1 MNILLDIF
9 LWKVLL
15 QISFGI
21 LILGFLCVVCK
32 CFTKI
37 LVFGLINTQLID
49 GYRREEKMMKNNNF
63 RKKMMNMNWKR
74 TKTIKD
80 KKTNIKV
87 KTTNIKDKWTTT
99 NIKDKRQ
106 EYINFSISNWMMWL
120 DYWDNIDEDEWLI
133 DWWKDGD
140 GKDDDWQ
147 KTMKG

>member
-1 MNILLDIF
+1 
-9 LWKVLL
+9 
-15 QISFGI
+15 
-21 LILGFLCVVCK
+21 
-32 CFTKI
+32 
-37 LVFGLINTQLID
+37 
-49 GYRREEKMMKNNNF
+49 MMKNNNF

-140 GKDDDWQ
+140 GEDDDWQ